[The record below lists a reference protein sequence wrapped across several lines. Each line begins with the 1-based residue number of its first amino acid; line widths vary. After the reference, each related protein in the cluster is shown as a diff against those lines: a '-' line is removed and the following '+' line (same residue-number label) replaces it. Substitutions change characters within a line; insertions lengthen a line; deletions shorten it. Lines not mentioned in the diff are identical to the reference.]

1 MSFYNP
7 YKKGPDFS
15 QGINDFVGKMMMM
28 MMMKQLFG
36 KDPQRQTQ
44 EMANTPMPQPRGQDP
59 MSNPMQD
66 IIGQTP
72 SQMQPR
78 QMPQMGG
85 QGASFP
91 VGVGPPGMAQA
102 GIGQGMMQSIMNNPQ
117 LMQMLMAMLQQ
128 GGGMMGPRR

>member
-7 YKKGPDFS
+7 YKKGPDWS
-15 QGINDFVGKMMMM
+15 QGLNDIVGKLMQM

-66 IIGQTP
+66 IIGQAP

-78 QMPQMGG
+78 QMPQQLM
-85 QGASFP
+85 
-91 VGVGPPGMAQA
+91 MALQ
-102 GIGQGMMQSIMNNPQ
+102 NNPQ
-117 LMQMLMAMLQQ
+117 LLQALMMMLNPGGA
-128 GGGMMGPRR
+128 GGMMGPRRF